1 MHNDSSRNSDEAG
14 QDAPGSG
21 LRVRPP
27 AHPVAAQ
34 AAGPDAARETGVVTK
49 PSQGR
54 GSAGLTERLAAAS
67 ARRARRVLAIWGIA
81 VVVALILVGT
91 SLRGLTTSVHVVGTT
106 QSGQAEALYR
116 QALGASAGQGP
127 TDVIVVS
134 SKGSTVSDG
143 SFQQFVARLAAQ
155 VRTAPG
161 VTHVATDLSAGS
173 QLVSSDHNAALIALR
188 AASDAGIK
196 PVVKDVQAANGSG
209 GFAVAVTGDHTA
221 GNDFTTLSASDLR
234 HGELGFGLPISIVIL
249 LLVFGAVVAGV
260 MPVLM
265 ALLSIIVGLG
275 IAALLAREFS
285 LSVFIVNMMTGMGLA
300 LGIDY
305 SLFIISRFR
314 EERGHGRGKEAAI
327 RMTGATAS
335 RAVLLSGSTFV
346 VALLGMFLVPVTV
359 LRSLAAGAVIVGV
372 VSVAAAL
379 TLLPAVLSLIGDRV
393 NSLPLP
399 IVGKNLGRSDAAE
412 ARIWTAVTATVMRRP
427 AVSLALA
434 GGFMILAAVPALG
447 LHIGQSGVTTLPGT
461 LPSKQ
466 GYLAVQRYFP
476 GQSQDPVEIVSAG
489 GTGTARA
496 DLSKLDAAL
505 AGDPRFGPG
514 AVQASPDGKI
524 LTLTVPIRGDD
535 VSSQDVAAVLSLRQ
549 QLIPSAFAG
558 SGAQVYVGGKTA
570 DEADY
575 FHAVTSPTPYV
586 LAFVLGLSFLLLL
599 LAFRSLTIAAV
610 SILLNLLSA
619 GAAYG
624 LLTLV
629 FIHGAGAGIFGFQQ
643 VPAIDAWVPLFV
655 FSVLFALSMDYQVF
669 LMSRIKERYDQ
680 SGSTREAVA
689 GGVAST
695 ARIITG
701 AALIIVA
708 VFAGFAR
715 GQLLQFQEMGFGVAV
730 ALILDA
736 TLIRLVILPSTLSL
750 LGQRSWYLPRWLD
763 WLPHL
768 QAEPPEAPSSDEPVA
783 ARGTQPPARPGPAPA
798 REVTR
803 SSTTAG

>member
-1 MHNDSSRNSDEAG
+1 MHNDSSRHSDEVG
-14 QDAPGSG
+14 HDAPGSG

-27 AHPVAAQ
+27 AHPIAAQ

-49 PSQGR
+49 PPEGR
-54 GSAGLTERLAAAS
+54 GSAGLTERLATAS

-91 SLRGLTTSVHVVGTT
+91 SLRGLTTSAHVVGTT
-106 QSGQAEALYR
+106 QSSQAEALYR
-116 QALGASAGQGP
+116 QAMGASAGQRP

-134 SKGSTVSDG
+134 SKSSTVSDG

-173 QLVSSDHNAALIALR
+173 RLVSSDHHAALIALR

-209 GFAVAVTGDHTA
+209 GFSVAVTGDHTV
-221 GNDFTTLSASDLR
+221 GNDFTTLSASDLQ
-234 HGELGFGLPISIVIL
+234 HGELDFGLPISIVIL
-249 LLVFGAVVAGV
+249 LLVFGAVVAGL
-260 MPVLM
+260 MPALM

-275 IAALLAREFS
+275 IAALLAQEFS

-305 SLFIISRFR
+305 SLFMISRFR

-346 VALLGMFLVPVTV
+346 VALLGMFLVPVTI
-359 LRSLAAGAVIVGV
+359 LRSLATGAVIVGV

-379 TLLPAVLSLIGDRV
+379 TLLPAMLSIIGDRV

-412 ARIWTAVTATVMRRP
+412 ARIWTAVTGRVMRRP

-434 GGFMILAAVPALG
+434 GGFMVLAAVPVLG
-447 LHIGQSGVTTLPGT
+447 LHIGQSGVTTLPGN

-476 GQSQDPVEIVSAG
+476 GQSQDPVEIVSVG

-496 DLSKLDAAL
+496 DLAKLEAVL

-514 AVQASPDGKI
+514 VVQASPDGKI
-524 LTLTVPIRGDD
+524 LTLTVPIRGDV
-535 VSSQDVAAVLSLRQ
+535 VSSQNVAAVLSLRQ
-549 QLIPSAFAG
+549 QLIPPAFAG
-558 SGAQVYVGGKTA
+558 SGARVYVGGQTA

-619 GAAYG
+619 GAACG

-629 FIHGAGAGIFGFQQ
+629 FIHGAGAGIFGFQK
-643 VPAIDAWVPLFV
+643 VPVIDAWVPLFM

-680 SGSTREAVA
+680 CGSTREAVA
-689 GGVAST
+689 DGVAST

-708 VFAGFAR
+708 VFTGFAR

-768 QAEPPEAPSSDEPVA
+768 QVEPPEAAPSFEDPVTVA
-783 ARGTQPPARPGPAPA
+783 
-798 REVTR
+798 
-803 SSTTAG
+803 